1 MGKRKRNA
9 IGQFISSASAHI
21 GSTSGLIQEN
31 FFQKIITLFMVLLF
45 AFIVSPWLTLAVKSK
60 KMKNFVFSLL
70 QFYSKHFISED
81 EFNEGFCNTKK
92 DDI

>member
-21 GSTSGLIQEN
+21 GSTGGIIQEN
-31 FFQKIITLFMVLLF
+31 FIQKIIALFMALLF
-45 AFIVSPWLTLAVKSK
+45 AFIISPWLTLALKSK